1 VPLATA
7 RTDEYRNCT
16 ATACRDCVPQPGD
29 PFIPVRSG
37 RLALAGWNTG
47 ALTRISRWRRQALV
61 ATDEALEVVDL
72 LADSGLE
79 GVVTW
84 SLRLVGL
91 LAVLAGISRWLFTEM
106 GLLVVPGLLIA
117 VGVVLL
123 VAPSVLLALAEL
135 T

>member
-1 VPLATA
+1 M
-7 RTDEYRNCT
+7 
-16 ATACRDCVPQPGD
+16 
-29 PFIPVRSG
+29 
-37 RLALAGWNTG
+37 
-47 ALTRISRWRRQALV
+47 
-61 ATDEALEVVDL
+61 DEALEVVDL

-123 VAPSVLLALAEL
+123 VAPSVLFALAEL

>member
-1 VPLATA
+1 MSTATA
-7 RTDEYRNCT
+7 PRPRA
-16 ATACRDCVPQPGD
+16 ATACRDRVPQPGG

-47 ALTRISRWRRQALV
+47 ALTRISHWRRQALV

-79 GVVTW
+79 CVVTW
-84 SLRLVGL
+84 FLRLVGL

-106 GLLVVPGLLIA
+106 GLLVVPALLIA

-123 VAPSVLLALAEL
+123 VAPSVLFALAEL